1 MNKKLMVNNDFPVF
15 LQEKFLGVLLTIT
28 ETGNACQADDGNCWN
43 FAIHSERLPTPP
55 LFSDFNFTFQVKV
68 LSCIFTVA
76 HMSTALNYLFF
87 YYTLFNL
94 FATIFVRLFL
104 LGKLGMTLQVL
115 TNCYSSL
122 SMNILVSKIDAK
134 TDCYKN
140 ARPHCFDADR
150 FSKQIKCHG
159 YNNNKITL

>member
-1 MNKKLMVNNDFPVF
+1 MVNNDFPVF

-94 FATIFVRLFL
+94 LATVFA
-104 LGKLGMTLQVL
+104 
-115 TNCYSSL
+115 
-122 SMNILVSKIDAK
+122 VSVA
-134 TDCYKN
+134 
-140 ARPHCFDADR
+140 
-150 FSKQIKCHG
+150 
-159 YNNNKITL
+159 